1 MIPFYEKL
9 KLYLFYGK
17 CFISHAIASGAYIKP
32 TMDITKYN
40 TPHNSDHLDR
50 YKNML
55 KLTILE
61 VIKWVKKAKAI
72 QLSLNLK
79 WR

>member
-1 MIPFYEKL
+1 MPDL
-9 KLYLFYGK
+9 NDYLLD
-17 CFISHAIASGAYIKP
+17 CISN
-32 TMDITKYN
+32 YN